1 MEPARSLLSPFSPL
15 PPDPPPFFLHPP
27 HPFHFSPSSSP
38 SSPFSHPLSS
48 HTHFSRQ
55 SPPTLTGHTHL
66 TPPTLTGHTSVTPPT
81 LTGHT
86 HLPHPLHPLRFSP
99 LHQTPPTNPLSH
111 APSNEFNHRL
121 LFPQPQPRS
130 FFRAAA
136 PSLVGQ
142 SSSSGI
148 GDTMSMLPRRLEPQE
163 GVAPGLCSQSSDD
176 TRDGVRS
183 RVGKRRYCSFISP
196 PEEQNLPGPYSPC
209 SVNQNRSLFKV
220 PRLEDRR
227 NSLTPVIRGS
237 FQNPHDPMS
246 HSGADGTQD
255 GGISSNAAVQSSSSL
270 VSSPPSTTGDVA
282 RVSLNLRLPR
292 YPGGATP
299 TSGVATSNQ
308 TTLLSGATEGEPQ
321 NESAIFDN
329 DETGNMCT
337 YALFEPTASSF
348 AGLPQS
354 MPTITSSSATTA
366 PTCDQTVPSTS
377 SPVQTRGRGFSLS
390 VEISGSSDRVD
401 SIDLNLDVSG
411 IPVSH
416 LTSHTRDL

>member
-1 MEPARSLLSPFSPL
+1 M
-15 PPDPPPFFLHPP
+15 P
-27 HPFHFSPSSSP
+27 HS
-38 SSPFSHPLSS
+38 
-48 HTHFSRQ
+48 
-55 SPPTLTGHTHL
+55 TLT
-66 TPPTLTGHTSVTPPT
+66 
-81 LTGHT
+81 
-86 HLPHPLHPLRFSP
+86 
-99 LHQTPPTNPLSH
+99 
-111 APSNEFNHRL
+111 
-121 LFPQPQPRS
+121 
-130 FFRAAA
+130 
-136 PSLVGQ
+136 
-142 SSSSGI
+142 
-148 GDTMSMLPRRLEPQE
+148 
-163 GVAPGLCSQSSDD
+163 
-176 TRDGVRS
+176 
-183 RVGKRRYCSFISP
+183 
-196 PEEQNLPGPYSPC
+196 
-209 SVNQNRSLFKV
+209 
-220 PRLEDRR
+220 
-227 NSLTPVIRGS
+227 
-237 FQNPHDPMS
+237 
-246 HSGADGTQD
+246 GADGTQD

-270 VSSPPSTTGDVA
+270 ISSPPSTTGDVA

-377 SPVQTRGRGFSLS
+377 SPVVATGTQTRGRGFSLS

-416 LTSHTRDL
+416 LTLCITRKRPLDATCASVMLKARWGTRTFTINVSRITFSQLSNFQAFPLGFYF